1 MDDNAVGLHK
11 RCGPTAFFVIL
22 AKKSGARLSNRYIA
36 QEVGG
41 GGIINLA
48 EKPQNTKREVKIM
61 RRKKLLRQV
70 AAAAV
75 ALSMAVSLSAPAFA
89 ATFDLSNG
97 GLVITAN
104 DKGITVE
111 QDNGTSS
118 TYSIDEEIEIKGAYS
133 SANGATLTAEEN
145 QQDENQPVTPA
156 KAPAKEETPKE
167 TPEAEDA
174 PAAEKK
180 QEQKDTEA
188 PADPE
193 QKTETENKDNND
205 PDNEEKKEQNAPAN
219 GELNAS
225 AGEGQES
232 KAEEKPQPKTE
243 AKASAEATAS
253 ASDNTSNGPR
263 KASAYEDRMGEDSD
277 DYGYNSG
284 LRAGIVQII
293 NNTAKKIKVS
303 LSNAHIDLPTA
314 ADTSARGQAAID
326 VQGTGN
332 VELKFSGSNTLTGSG
347 QSAGIQK
354 NDKTQDDKENTGT
367 LTITADSQS
376 DTLDVK
382 VDKYALGQDYQ
393 GAAIGG
399 HGKKTSGEYVGYGTK
414 NIVIEGNGT
423 VNTNA
428 QIGSGYRGGAATGI
442 VIQGNAV
449 VNVENYGIGGGGLP
463 GWYDNTKKPGETD
476 VTITGTANVTVKNG
490 TIGSGVR
497 GGELC
502 GNAKINISG
511 NAMVNVE
518 GGENAAAIGSGA
530 GGDANVTITGN
541 AKVTAVQKSEW
552 SGGGAGIG
560 GGANGKGYVT
570 IGGKA
575 QVKATGSAEKHG
587 GSGAYG
593 AGAAIGDGGT
603 TSEKGADTVQN
614 GENKFETDKDS
625 IQDGAEV
632 EMTNIGHNSS
642 NTVTK
647 TYKTDRWVTDG
658 DEEQPPE
665 VCKHLKGEY
674 AAETTVY
681 PNCTKTGSQTYRCIS
696 CGEITREKTLAA
708 TPDSYWSHSWQ
719 EIKVQPTCTED
730 GYKVEKCSRCGDEY
744 GSRTKTADA
753 LGHKFVETV
762 VAPTCTESGYTV
774 QKCSVCG
781 EETGE
786 RTNIVAPLG
795 HEYKNGVCIRC
806 GAPEPQEN
814 GSAAP
819 NYTVT
824 GAETYETSVVDGRY
838 IIAVPSEDA
847 ALNAVL
853 GDLRAIKAQ
862 GADVVVFRTRSRESS
877 LVIDEMLAMGTDVT
891 PFVLAHNGGEAQLT
905 INGAVHNELIH

>member
-1 MDDNAVGLHK
+1 
-11 RCGPTAFFVIL
+11 
-22 AKKSGARLSNRYIA
+22 
-36 QEVGG
+36 
-41 GGIINLA
+41 
-48 EKPQNTKREVKIM
+48 M

-89 ATFDLSNG
+89 AVVTFNLSKG

-104 DKGITVE
+104 DDGITVE
-111 QDNGTSS
+111 QDDGTSS
-118 TYSIDEEIEIKGAYS
+118 TIGKDDEIEITGTYNS
-133 SANGATLTAEEN
+133 TGGATQTAEEN
-145 QQDENQPVTPA
+145 RQEENQPVTPA
-156 KAPAKEETPKE
+156 KEETPEE
-167 TPEAEDA
+167 TSGTENA
-174 PAAEKK
+174 PASEKK
-180 QEQKDTEA
+180 QEQKDAEA

-193 QKTETENKDNND
+193 QKTETENKDNNND
-205 PDNEEKKEQNAPAN
+205 PDNEEKKEQNASAN

-232 KAEEKPQPKTE
+232 KAEDEGQPKPE
-243 AKASAEATAS
+243 ANASAEATAS
-253 ASDNTSNGPR
+253 ASDNASNGPR
-263 KASAYEDRMGEDSD
+263 KASAYEDRMSGNEEKDS
-277 DYGYNSG
+277 YTSG

-303 LSNAHIDLPTA
+303 LSGAHIDLPGEAGTL
-314 ADTSARGQAAID
+314 SRGQAAID
-326 VQGTGN
+326 VQGSGE

-347 QSAGIQK
+347 RSAGIQK
-354 NDKTQDDKENTGT
+354 NDRTQDGKENTGK
-367 LTITADSQS
+367 LTITADNKS

-382 VDKYALGQDYQ
+382 VDEGALGQDNQ

-399 HGKKTSGEYVGYGTK
+399 HGRKTYENYGGYGTK

-428 QIGSGYRGGAATGI
+428 QIGSGYRGGASTGI
-442 VIQGNAV
+442 VIRGNAV
-449 VNVENYGIGGGGLP
+449 VNVENYGIGGGCLT
-463 GWYDNTKKPGETD
+463 YDAAEKPGVTD
-476 VTITGTANVTVKNG
+476 VTITDSAKVTVKNG

-497 GGELC
+497 SGESC
-502 GNAKINISG
+502 GDAKINISG
-511 NAMVNVE
+511 NAEVNVE
-518 GGENAAAIGSGA
+518 GGGNAATIGSGA

-541 AKVTAVQKSEW
+541 AKVTAVQKSDW
-552 SGGGAGIG
+552 YGGGAGIG
-560 GGANGKGYVT
+560 GGANGKGHVT
-570 IGGKA
+570 IGGQA
-575 QVKATGSAEKHG
+575 QVKTTGSAEKHG
-587 GSGAYG
+587 SWENNG

-603 TSEKGADTVQN
+603 TSRGNTGTVKN
-614 GENKFETDKDS
+614 GENQFSTDKDS
-625 IQDGAEV
+625 IQNGAKV
-632 EMTNIGHNSS
+632 EMTNIGRNGP

-647 TYKTDRWVTDG
+647 TRQDNQWVTNG
-658 DEEQPPE
+658 DTEQTPE
-665 VCKHLKGEY
+665 KCKHSKGEY
-674 AAETTVY
+674 AAEHVY
-681 PNCTKTGSQTYRCIS
+681 PNCTETGSQTYRCKS
-696 CGEITREKTLAA
+696 CGEITRVETLDVNPSRHNYVWVKFPA
-708 TPDSYWSHSWQ
+708 
-719 EIKVQPTCTED
+719 TCTED
-730 GYKVEKCSRCGDEY
+730 GYSVYTCSRCGNPQTGNHAY
-744 GSRTKTADA
+744 IVKAP
-753 LGHKFVETV
+753 GHKPVEIT

-795 HEYKNGVCIRC
+795 HEYKNGVCTRC
-806 GAPEPQEN
+806 GALEPQEN
-814 GSAAP
+814 GGSSSAAP

-891 PFVLAHNGGEAQLT
+891 PFVLTHNGSEARLT
-905 INGAVHNELIH
+905 INGAAHNELIH

>member
-1 MDDNAVGLHK
+1 
-11 RCGPTAFFVIL
+11 
-22 AKKSGARLSNRYIA
+22 
-36 QEVGG
+36 
-41 GGIINLA
+41 
-48 EKPQNTKREVKIM
+48 M

-89 ATFDLSNG
+89 TEFDLSNG
-97 GLVITAN
+97 GLVIKA
-104 DKGITVE
+104 DESGITVT
-111 QDNGTSS
+111 QG
-118 TYSIDEEIEIKGAYS
+118 
-133 SANGATLTAEEN
+133 NGAASKIDDNDEIVITGTYNSAGGATQTAEEN
-145 QQDENQPVTPA
+145 RQEENQPVTPA
-156 KAPAKEETPKE
+156 KAPAKEETSEE
-167 TPEAEDA
+167 TSGTENA

-193 QKTETENKDNND
+193 QKTETENKDNNSD
-205 PDNEEKKEQNAPAN
+205 PADEEKKEQNAPAN

-225 AGEGQES
+225 AGEGQEP
-232 KAEEKPQPKTE
+232 KAEDEGQPKLKTE

-253 ASDNTSNGPR
+253 ASDDASNGPR
-263 KASAYEDRMGEDSD
+263 KASAYEDRMSGNEEKDS
-277 DYGYNSG
+277 YTSG

-326 VQGTGN
+326 VQGGD

-347 QSAGIQK
+347 GSAGIQK
-354 NDKTQDDKENTGT
+354 NDEDPYGKDNTGT

-376 DTLDVK
+376 DILNVK
-382 VDKYALGQDYQ
+382 VDECSLENDNQ

-399 HGKKTSGEYVGYGTK
+399 GGRKTDGEYGGYGTK

-442 VIQGNAV
+442 VIRGNAV
-449 VNVENYGIGGGGLP
+449 VNVENYGIGGYGLP
-463 GWYDNTKKPGETD
+463 SWATEKPGGETD
-476 VTITGTANVTVKNG
+476 VTITGNAKVNVQNG

-497 GGELC
+497 RGEVC

-511 NAMVNVE
+511 NAEVNVE
-518 GGENAAAIGSGA
+518 GGDNAAAIGSGA
-530 GGDANVTITGN
+530 GGDADVTITGN
-541 AKVTAVQKSEW
+541 AKVTAVQKSDW
-552 SGGGAGIG
+552 YGGGAGIG
-560 GGANGKGYVT
+560 GGANGKGHVT
-570 IGGKA
+570 IGGQA
-575 QVKATGSAEKHG
+575 QVKATGSAEKHDG
-587 GSGAYG
+587 GGAYG

-603 TSEKGADTVQN
+603 TGKKGTDTVQN
-614 GENKFETDKDS
+614 GKNEFTTDKG

-632 EMTNIGHNSS
+632 KMTNIGHNGP
-642 NTVTK
+642 NTVTQ
-647 TYKTDRWVTDG
+647 TRQNGQWVTDG
-658 DEEQPPE
+658 KTKQPTE
-665 VCKHLKGEY
+665 TCKHSQGEY
-674 AAETTVY
+674 AAERVS
-681 PNCTKTGSQTYRCIS
+681 PNCTEKGSQTYRCSS
-696 CGEITREKTLAA
+696 CGEITKVVELA
-708 TPDSYWSHSWQ
+708 PDSGYWYHDYHMVT
-719 EIKVQPTCTED
+719 VQPTCTED
-730 GYKVEKCSRCGDEY
+730 GYKVKKCSRCHEEY
-744 GSRTKTADA
+744 GSHTNIVKAP
-753 LGHKFVETV
+753 GHQFVETV

-774 QKCSVCG
+774 KKCSVCG

-786 RTNIVAPLG
+786 RTNLVAPLG

-814 GSAAP
+814 GGSSSAAP

-877 LVIDEMLAMGTDVT
+877 LVIDEMLAMGTDAT
-891 PFVLAHNGGEAQLT
+891 PFVLTHNGSEARLT
-905 INGAVHNELIH
+905 INGAAHNELIH

>member
-1 MDDNAVGLHK
+1 
-11 RCGPTAFFVIL
+11 
-22 AKKSGARLSNRYIA
+22 
-36 QEVGG
+36 
-41 GGIINLA
+41 
-48 EKPQNTKREVKIM
+48 M
-61 RRKKLLRQV
+61 RRKKLLRQI

-111 QDNGTSS
+111 QDDGTSS

-133 SANGATLTAEEN
+133 SANGAMTTAEEN

-156 KAPAKEETPKE
+156 KAPAKEETSGE
-167 TPEAEDA
+167 TSGAENA
-174 PAAEKK
+174 PAAEEK
-180 QEQKDTEA
+180 QEQKDAEA

-193 QKTETENKDNND
+193 QKTETENKDNNSD
-205 PDNEEKKEQNAPAN
+205 PANEEKKEQNAPAN

-225 AGEGQES
+225 ADEGQEP
-232 KAEEKPQPKTE
+232 KAEDEGQPKPE

-253 ASDNTSNGPR
+253 ASDDASNGPR
-263 KASAYEDRMGEDSD
+263 KAPARSSGE
-277 DYGYNSG
+277 GE
-284 LRAGIVQII
+284 RRGIIQIFA
-293 NNTAKKIKVS
+293 NTLVKLTLK
-303 LSNAHIDLPTA
+303 NATIDQPNA
-314 ADTSARGQAAID
+314 ADTRERGKAAID
-326 VQGTGN
+326 VQGTGD

-347 QSAGIQK
+347 RSAGIQK

-367 LTITADSQS
+367 LTITADNKS

-382 VDKYALGQDYQ
+382 VDEGALGQDNQ
-393 GAAIGG
+393 SAAIGG
-399 HGKKTSGEYVGYGTK
+399 HGRKTYENYGGYGTK

-428 QIGSGYRGGAATGI
+428 QIGSGFRGGAATGI
-442 VIQGNAV
+442 KIQGNAV
-449 VNVENYGIGGGGLP
+449 VNVENYGIGGYGLP
-463 GWYDNTKKPGETD
+463 SWTTEKPGGETD
-476 VTITGTANVTVKNG
+476 VTITGSAKVTVKNG

-497 GGELC
+497 SDESC

-511 NAMVNVE
+511 NAVVNVE
-518 GGENAAAIGSGA
+518 GGGNAAAIGSGA

-541 AKVTAVQKSEW
+541 AKVTAVQKSDW
-552 SGGGAGIG
+552 YGGGAGIG
-560 GGANGKGYVT
+560 GGANGKGHVT

-603 TSEKGADTVQN
+603 TGKKGTDPVQN
-614 GENKFETDKDS
+614 GENKFETDKS
-625 IQDGAEV
+625 IQDGAKV

-642 NTVTK
+642 NTVTQ
-647 TYKTDRWVTDG
+647 TRQNGQWVTDG
-658 DEEQPPE
+658 KTEQTPE
-665 VCKHLKGEY
+665 TCKHQKGSYSIYE
-674 AAETTVY
+674 ETVF
-681 PNCTKTGSQTYRCIS
+681 PNCTETGSKTYRCKS
-696 CGEITREKTLAA
+696 CGEVVNTVELPVNNNHLYGGTVTVK
-708 TPDSYWSHSWQ
+708 
-719 EIKVQPTCTED
+719 PTCTEK
-730 GYKVEKCSRCGDEY
+730 GYTTYKCSRCHQEY
-744 GSRTKTADA
+744 GSHTNIVKA
-753 LGHKFVETV
+753 LGHQYVETT

-774 QKCSVCG
+774 QKCSVCH

-814 GSAAP
+814 GGSSSAAP

-905 INGAVHNELIH
+905 INGAAHNELIH

>member
-1 MDDNAVGLHK
+1 
-11 RCGPTAFFVIL
+11 
-22 AKKSGARLSNRYIA
+22 
-36 QEVGG
+36 
-41 GGIINLA
+41 
-48 EKPQNTKREVKIM
+48 M

-111 QDNGTSS
+111 QDGGTSS

-133 SANGATLTAEEN
+133 SANGATQTAEEN
-145 QQDENQPVTPA
+145 QQEENQPVTPA
-156 KAPAKEETPKE
+156 KAPAKEETPEE
-167 TPEAEDA
+167 TSGTENA
-174 PAAEKK
+174 PAAEEK
-180 QEQKDTEA
+180 QGQKDTEA

-193 QKTETENKDNND
+193 QKTETENKDNNSD
-205 PDNEEKKEQNAPAN
+205 PADEEKKEQNAPAN

-225 AGEGQES
+225 AGEGQEP
-232 KAEEKPQPKTE
+232 KAEDEGQPKPE

-253 ASDNTSNGPR
+253 ASDDASNGPR
-263 KASAYEDRMGEDSD
+263 KASAYEDRMSGNEEKDS
-277 DYGYNSG
+277 YTSG

-303 LSNAHIDLPTA
+303 LSGAHIDLPGEAGTL
-314 ADTSARGQAAID
+314 SRGQAAID
-326 VQGTGN
+326 VQGTGD

-347 QSAGIQK
+347 RSAGIQK
-354 NDKTQDDKENTGT
+354 NDTTQDGKENTGT

-382 VDKYALGQDYQ
+382 VDKNALGQDNQ

-399 HGKKTSGEYVGYGTK
+399 HGRKTYENYGGYGTK

-449 VNVENYGIGGGGLP
+449 VNVENYGIGGGCLT
-463 GWYDNTKKPGETD
+463 YDAAEKPGETD
-476 VTITGTANVTVKNG
+476 VTITGNAKVTVKNG

-497 GGELC
+497 SGESC
-502 GNAKINISG
+502 GDAKINISG
-511 NAMVNVE
+511 NAKVNVE
-518 GGENAAAIGSGA
+518 GGGSAAVIGSGA
-530 GGDANVTITGN
+530 GGDADVTITGN
-541 AKVTAVQKSEW
+541 AKVTAVQKSDW
-552 SGGGAGIG
+552 YGGGAGIG
-560 GGANGKGYVT
+560 GGANGKGHVT

-575 QVKATGSAEKHG
+575 QVQATGSAEYH
-587 GSGAYG
+587 SSWQNNG

-603 TSEKGADTVQN
+603 TGKKGVQN

-625 IQDGAEV
+625 IQDGAKV

-642 NTVTK
+642 NTVTQ
-647 TYKTDRWVTDG
+647 TRQDNQWVTNG
-658 DEEQPPE
+658 EQTPE
-665 VCKHLKGEY
+665 KCKHSKGSYSIYE
-674 AAETTVY
+674 ETVF
-681 PNCTKTGSQTYRCIS
+681 PNCTETGSKTYRCSS
-696 CGEITREKTLAA
+696 CGEKIRVETLAA

-719 EIKVQPTCTED
+719 KIKVQPTCTEE
-730 GYKVEKCSRCGDEY
+730 GYTVQKCSRCHQEY
-744 GSRTKTADA
+744 GSHTNIVKAP
-753 LGHKFVETV
+753 GHKFVETV

-814 GSAAP
+814 GGSSSAAP

-877 LVIDEMLAMGTDVT
+877 LVIDEMLAMGPDAT
-891 PFVLAHNGGEAQLT
+891 PFVLVHNGGEARLT
-905 INGAVHNELIH
+905 INGAAHNELIH

>member
-1 MDDNAVGLHK
+1 
-11 RCGPTAFFVIL
+11 
-22 AKKSGARLSNRYIA
+22 
-36 QEVGG
+36 
-41 GGIINLA
+41 
-48 EKPQNTKREVKIM
+48 M

-89 ATFDLSNG
+89 TEFDLSNG
-97 GLVITAN
+97 GLVIKA
-104 DKGITVE
+104 DESGITVT
-111 QDNGTSS
+111 QGNGAASKIDDNDEIVITGT
-118 TYSIDEEIEIKGAYS
+118 YS
-133 SANGATLTAEEN
+133 SANGAMTTAEEN
-145 QQDENQPVTPA
+145 QQEENQPVTPA
-156 KAPAKEETPKE
+156 KAPAKEE

-180 QEQKDTEA
+180 QEQKDAEA

-193 QKTETENKDNND
+193 QNTETENKDNNSD
-205 PDNEEKKEQNAPAN
+205 PADEEKKEQNAPAN

-225 AGEGQES
+225 AGEGQEP
-232 KAEEKPQPKTE
+232 KAEDEEQPKLKTE

-253 ASDNTSNGPR
+253 ASDDASNGPR
-263 KASAYEDRMGEDSD
+263 KAPAYEDRMGEDSH

-284 LRAGIVQII
+284 LCAGIVQII

-303 LSNAHIDLPTA
+303 LSNAHIDLPTEA
-314 ADTSARGQAAID
+314 NTLARGQAAID
-326 VQGTGN
+326 VQGGD

-354 NDKTQDDKENTGT
+354 NDKTQDGKENTGT

-382 VDKYALGQDYQ
+382 VDKNALGQDYQ

-399 HGKKTSGEYVGYGTK
+399 HGSKTSGGYAGYGTK

-449 VNVENYGIGGGGLP
+449 VNVENYGIGGYGLP
-463 GWYDNTKKPGETD
+463 SWATEKPGGETD
-476 VTITGTANVTVKNG
+476 VTITGNANVTVKNG

-497 GGELC
+497 RGDVC
-502 GNAKINISG
+502 GNAKIEISG
-511 NAMVNVE
+511 NAVVNVE
-518 GGENAAAIGSGA
+518 GGDNAAAIGSGA

-552 SGGGAGIG
+552 YGGGAGIG
-560 GGANGKGYVT
+560 GGANGKGHVT

-575 QVKATGSAEKHG
+575 QVKATGSAEHHG
-587 GSGAYG
+587 SYNSYG

-603 TSEKGADTVQN
+603 TAGSSGTVQN
-614 GENKFETDKDS
+614 GENKFTTDKKS
-625 IQDGAEV
+625 IQDDAKV
-632 EMTNIGHNSS
+632 EMTNIGHNGGS
-642 NTVTK
+642 NTVTQ
-647 TYKTDRWVTDG
+647 TYKTDDWVTEG
-658 DEEQPPE
+658 EQPPE
-665 VCKHLKGEY
+665 KCSHSNTY
-674 AAETTVY
+674 AAEKVS
-681 PNCTKTGSQTYRCIS
+681 PNCTEKGSQTYRCSS
-696 CGEITREKTLAA
+696 CGEITRVEEVAPNSGFWYHLRQTV
-708 TPDSYWSHSWQ
+708 T
-719 EIKVQPTCTED
+719 VQPTCTED
-730 GYKVEKCSRCGDEY
+730 GYKVTKCSRCGKELD
-744 GSRTKTADA
+744 SHTNIVKA

-774 QKCSVCG
+774 QKCSVCH

-786 RTNIVAPLG
+786 RTNLVAPLG

-814 GSAAP
+814 GGSSSAAP

-877 LVIDEMLAMGTDVT
+877 LVIDEMLAMGTDAT
-891 PFVLAHNGGEAQLT
+891 PFVLTHNGGEARIT
-905 INGAVHNELIH
+905 INGAAHNELIH

>member
-1 MDDNAVGLHK
+1 
-11 RCGPTAFFVIL
+11 
-22 AKKSGARLSNRYIA
+22 
-36 QEVGG
+36 
-41 GGIINLA
+41 
-48 EKPQNTKREVKIM
+48 M

-89 ATFDLSNG
+89 AEFDLANG

-104 DKGITVE
+104 DDGITVT
-111 QDNGTSS
+111 QGNGAASKIDDN
-118 TYSIDEEIEIKGAYS
+118 DEIVITGSYS
-133 SANGATLTAEEN
+133 SANGATQTAEEN
-145 QQDENQPVTPA
+145 RQEENQPVTPA
-156 KAPAKEETPKE
+156 KAPAKEETSEE
-167 TPEAEDA
+167 TSGTENA

-193 QKTETENKDNND
+193 QKTETENKDNNSD
-205 PDNEEKKEQNAPAN
+205 PADEEKKEQNAPAN

-232 KAEEKPQPKTE
+232 KAEDEGQPKPE
-243 AKASAEATAS
+243 ANASAEATAS
-253 ASDNTSNGPR
+253 ASDDASNGPR
-263 KASAYEDRMGEDSD
+263 KASAYEDRMSWQEEQDS
-277 DYGYNSG
+277 YKPGA
-284 LRAGIVQII
+284 RTGIVQII
-293 NNTAKKIKVS
+293 NNTVKKIKVS

-314 ADTSARGQAAID
+314 ADTSARGMAAID

-332 VELKFSGSNTLTGSG
+332 VELKFSGDNTLTGSG
-347 QSAGIQK
+347 GSAGIQK
-354 NDKTQDDKENTGT
+354 NDEDPYGKDNTGT
-367 LTITADSQS
+367 LTITADSRS
-376 DTLDVK
+376 DTLNVK
-382 VDKYALGQDYQ
+382 VDEWALGNDNQ

-399 HGKKTSGEYVGYGTK
+399 RGRKTYENYGGYGTK

-442 VIQGNAV
+442 VIRGNAV
-449 VNVENYGIGGGGLP
+449 VNVGKFGIGGCGFSP
-463 GWYDNTKKPGETD
+463 WDTEKPGETD
-476 VTITGTANVTVKNG
+476 VTITGNAKVTVQNG

-497 GGELC
+497 REQLC
-502 GNAKINISG
+502 GDAKINISG
-511 NAMVNVE
+511 NAEVNVF
-518 GGENAAAIGSGA
+518 GGDNAATIGSGE

-541 AKVTAVQKSEW
+541 AKVTAEQVSDW
-552 SGGGAGIG
+552 YGGGAGIG

-575 QVKATGSAEKHG
+575 QVQATGSAEKDDY
-587 GSGAYG
+587 SRAYG

-603 TSEKGADTVQN
+603 AGESGSTVQN
-614 GENKFETDKDS
+614 GKNQFTIANDIEDN
-625 IQDGAEV
+625 AEIK
-632 EMTNIGHNSS
+632 MTNKGNDSS
-642 NTVTK
+642 NTVTQ
-647 TYKTDRWVTDG
+647 TRRNGEWVTSG
-658 DEEQPPE
+658 EQTPE
-665 VCKHLKGEY
+665 KCDHSNPFV
-674 AAETTVY
+674 
-681 PNCTKTGSQTYRCIS
+681 
-696 CGEITREKTLAA
+696 EIT
-708 TPDSYWSHSWQ
+708 
-719 EIKVQPTCTED
+719 
-730 GYKVEKCSRCGDEY
+730 
-744 GSRTKTADA
+744 
-753 LGHKFVETV
+753 

-774 QKCSVCG
+774 SKCTRCH
-781 EETGE
+781 EEEGE
-786 RTNIVAPLG
+786 RTNLVAPLG

-814 GSAAP
+814 GGSSSAAP

-877 LVIDEMLAMGTDVT
+877 LVIDEMLAMGPDAT
-891 PFVLAHNGGEAQLT
+891 PFVLTHNGGEAQLT
-905 INGAVHNELIH
+905 INGAAHNELIH